1 VSRLASVWLVP
12 FAVFACGATIA
23 VAATAPTVRT
33 GRASAVTPQ
42 TATIS
47 GTVNP
52 HGVPTAYYFQFGRT
66 KAYGARTSTGD
77 AGSGT
82 TAGAFSA
89 SLTGLRPNTLYHY
102 RLVAF
107 STAGTTRGGDRTL
120 RTAQIPTILTL
131 AASPNPVAYFGT
143 VSITGV
149 LSGPDVGGRKVALLG
164 NPFPFAG
171 PFQQIGNTVL
181 TNPQGGYGFVVPV
194 SVALQLRVVA
204 ETKPPVTSPTVIENV
219 ALATTL
225 HVRRA
230 RRGRIRFSGRVTP
243 ARVGNAVLIQRRTRR
258 GRWATVG
265 LGLTRAR
272 TATFSGFSRR
282 LRLRRGG
289 RYRALVRTTGGDYVD
304 GASRSVRVSLRRH
317 RRG

>member
-1 VSRLASVWLVP
+1 VSRLASVCFVP
-12 FAVFACGATIA
+12 LAVLACGATLA

-33 GRASAVTPQ
+33 GTASAVTLQ

-47 GTVNP
+47 GTIHP
-52 HGVPTAYYFQFGRT
+52 HGLPTAYYFQFGRT

-89 SLTGLRPNTLYHY
+89 SLTGLRPNTTYHY

-107 STAGTTRGGDRTL
+107 STAGTTRGGDRTFKTPQVP
-120 RTAQIPTILTL
+120 TALTL
-131 AASPNPVAYFGT
+131 TASPNPAAYSGM
-143 VSITGV
+143 VSISGT
-149 LSGPDVGGRKVALLG
+149 LSGPDVAGKKVALLG
-164 NPFPFAG
+164 KPFPFAG
-171 PFQQIGNTVL
+171 PFQQMGNTVL
-181 TNPQGGYGFVVPV
+181 TTPQGGYGFVVPA
-194 SVALQLRVVA
+194 SIALQLRVAA

-225 HVRRA
+225 RARRA

-243 ARVGNAVLIQRRTRR
+243 TRVGNAVLIQRRTRR
-258 GRWATVG
+258 GWATVG
-265 LGLTRAR
+265 LALTRAR

-289 RYRALVRTTGGDYVD
+289 RYRVLVRTTGGDYVD
-304 GASRSVRVSLRRH
+304 GASRSVRIRLRRH
-317 RRG
+317 RRR